1 MNRLKGEAEV
11 AKDKSISHRGIMLGS
26 IACGKTT
33 VRNFLKSADCLATID
48 CFRRLGVKIEENGD
62 DVTVYGVGINGLKKP
77 DGVLNAENSGTTTR
91 LLSGILAGC
100 DFQSEI
106 TGDESLKKRPMK
118 RIIEPLSLMGADIE
132 SDDGKCPL
140 KIKGGR
146 LKGIEYSLPVP
157 SAQLKSAIIL
167 AALNADGETVIY
179 EKTKS
184 RDHTERMLKA
194 MGADI
199 SVEKNKITVRKTTA
213 LNPIDMTVPCDIS
226 SAAFFMVGASILEG
240 SDIILKNVG
249 LNETRSGIIDVLVK
263 MGGSI
268 EILNKKTVCGEEIGD
283 IHVKYAPLRGTVV
296 SGEIIPRL
304 IDEIPIIAVAASVA
318 DGETI
323 IKDAGELR
331 VKESDRIKTILEML
345 TAAGVKTKE
354 LEDGFIV
361 YGNSKINGATY
372 ASHKDHRIAMSAKIL
387 SLLTDEPS
395 EIIDYDCVNVSFP
408 DFQKTLEEL
417 LK

>member
-1 MNRLKGEAEV
+1 MNRLKGEANV

-26 IACGKTT
+26 IAKGKTT

-77 DGVLNAENSGTTTR
+77 NGVLNAENSGTTTR

-132 SDDGKCPL
+132 SNDGKCPL

-167 AALNADGETVIY
+167 AALNADCETVIY

-199 SVEKNKITVRKTTA
+199 SVEKNKITVRKTTT

-226 SAAFFMVGASILEG
+226 SAAFFMVGASVLEG

-249 LNETRSGIIDVLVK
+249 LNETRSGIIDALVK

-268 EILNKKTVCGEEIGD
+268 EILNKKTVCGEEVGD

-345 TAAGVKTKE
+345 TSAGVKTKE

-361 YGNSKINGATY
+361 YGNAKINGATY
-372 ASHKDHRIAMSAKIL
+372 NSHKDHRIAMSAKIL

>member
-1 MNRLKGEAEV
+1 MNRLKGEANV

-26 IACGKTT
+26 IAEGKTT

-77 DGVLNAENSGTTTR
+77 NGVLNAENSGTTTR

-226 SAAFFMVGASILEG
+226 SAAFFMVGASVLKG

-249 LNETRSGIIDVLVK
+249 LNETRSGIIDALVK

-268 EILNKKTVCGEEIGD
+268 EILNKKTVCGEEVGD

-361 YGNSKINGATY
+361 YGNAKINGATY